1 MGGSESIEMGVI
13 CENYFE
19 WKVRIKDLDAL
30 RRCIKNKK
38 RYAIRVA
45 RGETLPSIS

>member
-1 MGGSESIEMGVI
+1 MGKSGCIKRGVI

-19 WKVRIKDLDAL
+19 WKARIKDLDAL